1 MIDFLKKILYNI
13 FVKIKE
19 ENFLMKQKEIK
30 NLAQKIAKYERIIQ
44 TSDDKKLVHQAEEE
58 IMRLSSSVDSLE
70 DMVAIDELVMEL
82 LEKN

>member
-1 MIDFLKKILYNI
+1 
-13 FVKIKE
+13 
-19 ENFLMKQKEIK
+19 MKQKEIK

-44 TSDDKKLVHQAEEE
+44 TSDDKKLVRQAEEE
-58 IMRLSSSVDSLE
+58 IMKFSSSVTSLD

>member
-1 MIDFLKKILYNI
+1 MKK
-13 FVKIKE
+13 
-19 ENFLMKQKEIK
+19 KEIK

-44 TSDDKKLVHQAEEE
+44 SSDDKKLVHQAEEE
-58 IMRLSSSVDSLE
+58 IMRLSSSVNSLE

>member
-1 MIDFLKKILYNI
+1 
-13 FVKIKE
+13 
-19 ENFLMKQKEIK
+19 MKQKEIK

-44 TSDDKKLVHQAEEE
+44 TSNDKKLVRQAEEE
-58 IMRLSSSVDSLE
+58 IMKLSSSVTSLD

>member
-1 MIDFLKKILYNI
+1 
-13 FVKIKE
+13 
-19 ENFLMKQKEIK
+19 MKQKEIK

-44 TSDDKKLVHQAEEE
+44 TSDDKKLVRQAEEE
-58 IMRLSSSVDSLE
+58 IMKLSSSVSSLE

>member
-1 MIDFLKKILYNI
+1 
-13 FVKIKE
+13 
-19 ENFLMKQKEIK
+19 MKQKEIK

-44 TSDDKKLVHQAEEE
+44 TSDDKKLVRQAEEE
-58 IMRLSSSVDSLE
+58 IMKLSSSVTSLD